1 MTHSQSTRA
10 PSQPFPFN
18 ASGNIFTVLAC
29 NLFKR
34 SSIKGITLLVAAL
47 YFTPHML
54 GRYYR
59 DMAKMLPDTPAKLK
73 EIDQMTDVRVEKF
86 GHVIFAVC
94 KVR

>member
-1 MTHSQSTRA
+1 MLQVMFSQFWHAT
-10 PSQPFPFN
+10 F
-18 ASGNIFTVLAC
+18 L
-29 NLFKR
+29 
-34 SSIKGITLLVAAL
+34 KGITMLVASS
-47 YFTPHML
+47 YFTLQML
-54 GRYYR
+54 GRYR

>member
-1 MTHSQSTRA
+1 MLQVIFSQFCM
-10 PSQPFPFN
+10 QP
-18 ASGNIFTVLAC
+18 
-29 NLFKR
+29 
-34 SSIKGITLLVAAL
+34 SSIKGITLLVAAS
-47 YFTPHML
+47 YFTLQML
-54 GRYYR
+54 GRYR

>member
-1 MTHSQSTRA
+1 MAVSY
-10 PSQPFPFN
+10 FN
-18 ASGNIFTVLAC
+18 Y
-29 NLFKR
+29 K
-34 SSIKGITLLVAAL
+34 LLGL
-47 YFTPHML
+47 C
-54 GRYYR
+54 R